1 MTIDEA
7 SSTWA
12 TPTRLGDVTASPPSF
27 HGATRQVAAC
37 AARRWISAH
46 LCQPDTEKMT
56 VNQLSLHFLG
66 RHKWEI
72 KIALCAACTVSH
84 TDTHRVRHN
93 PCICLIH
100 KHTCAH
106 GDSLIRRSSHDHS
119 GALTFSHA
127 CNLFTKVQTGR
138 TDLSLFLPCKPLI
151 NSRADQNKATTK
163 RAQTNTSIFMLRL
176 AKWRPVL
183 FFVFLFSNLIL
194 TMMGGRVNTC
204 LWHLGEL

>member
-1 MTIDEA
+1 MRRATRGQHRQN
-7 SSTWA
+7 WA
-12 TPTRLGDVTASPPSF
+12 TSQPQPPSF
-27 HGATRQVAAC
+27 HRAARQVAVW

-46 LCQPDTEKMT
+46 LCQADTEKMT

-72 KIALCAACTVSH
+72 KIALCAAHTVSH
-84 TDTHRVRHN
+84 TDTHRVRRN

-163 RAQTNTSIFMLRL
+163 RAQTNTSIFMLL
-176 AKWRPVL
+176 DWWSDNL
-183 FFVFLFSNLIL
+183 FCLFFFVFFSSLIL
-194 TMMGGRVNTC
+194 TVMGGWVNTC
-204 LWHLGEL
+204 SWHLREL